1 MKKAKKPMSGKTGFW
16 LGILLSAIIAVG
28 VIALLFGRNVSNTAT
43 FVIDGEQVAEIS
55 VEGFALQFSANSD
68 PFFIGKWTSDVPKS
82 GKQSNW
88 YIDGM
93 NLQFA
98 LPSIPAKENYSL
110 DGWHAMK
117 NNKEIKIGQ
126 DFFIKSAYFADL
138 KVYAKY
144 VPVEFELEEI
154 ANEGFDDEGN
164 IFREVIAYNIIGVA
178 NKNSVKITNLSIPA
192 YINDI
197 PVLSVKAGAFAS
209 RNTITNLTV
218 PFGVEVEE
226 GAFAGCNKIT
236 NVKASVDTISKI
248 SRNNLETVEITF
260 GREIPDNLFAGCKK
274 LSSVTLPGA
283 LKTIGASAF
292 KNCTALT
299 AISLPDGV
307 QTVGASAFEGCSI
320 TSINIPETVTDIGV
334 GAFAYCPNLAEI
346 TVHENNRYYNS
357 TNNNSIVRKAGN
369 VLIAGCKSTT
379 VTDAQISAIA
389 DYAFAGAEGL
399 TEIILPESVKSIGEN
414 AFADCASL
422 RSVELTKVESIADS
436 AFVGCLALS
445 NVTATGNANYLVK
458 DGCLL
463 AKTENDG
470 EYRLLLALKN
480 VKVNGDIVA
489 FNSEYA
495 FVNGAERI
503 YIDNDALAASLANT
517 KINFDN
523 VESVAGNMNTARYFI
538 SKVQEKIDVTV
549 FKSETIDSFDRIQYI
564 KSLTIGEGVTKI
576 TASALAGSVLTE
588 LVIPDNVIE
597 IGNRAFANS
606 KISTI
611 VIPAS
616 FDTIATIF
624 DGCTITEA
632 TVSAKAIGTFDMSAL
647 TTLKVI
653 GTDPITSADGAEAY
667 ALPSLT
673 SLTLGK
679 DVTVDAKMFVGAP
692 KLATVLVEEGSTYTV
707 VDNCL
712 ISEDTDTIVLGCVG
726 GVMAGASK
734 VGAYAFAG
742 RGVTDI
748 TMPANIT
755 EIAANA
761 FAGCASLENLVI
773 GDSVAVI
780 GEKAFEN
787 CTSLNDLTIHAGI
800 GSGLAANAFD
810 GCDGIEVAELPSY
823 ALKFINIDGVVNL
836 TINDRV
842 A

>member
-1 MKKAKKPMSGKTGFW
+1 MSGKTGFW
-16 LGILLSAIIAVG
+16 LGILLSVIIAVG
-28 VIALLFGRNVSNTAT
+28 VIALLFGRNVSNKAT

-68 PFFIGKWTSDVPKS
+68 PFFIGKWTSDVSKS

-93 NLQFA
+93 NLQFV
-98 LPSIPAKENYSL
+98 LPSIPAKVNYSL

-154 ANEGFDDEGN
+154 EAPAYDENGSPILDDKGN
-164 IFREVIAYNIIGVA
+164 TVWEVVAYNIIGVA
-178 NKNSVKITNLSIPA
+178 NKNPVTITDLSIPTN
-192 YINDI
+192 IDGI
-197 PVLSVKAGAFAS
+197 PVESIKAGAFSS
-209 RNTITNLTV
+209 RNTIKNLKI
-218 PFGVEVEE
+218 PASIIVEE
-226 GAFAGCNKIT
+226 GAFAGCNNIV

-248 SRNNLETVEITF
+248 IRNNLETVEITF
-260 GREIPDNLFAGCKK
+260 GREIPANLFAGCKK
-274 LSSVTLPGA
+274 LSSVTLPGT
-283 LKTIGASAF
+283 LETIGASAF
-292 KNCTALT
+292 KNCTAL
-299 AISLPDGV
+299 ADISLPNGV
-307 QTVGASAFEGCSI
+307 ETIGASAFEGCSI
-320 TSINIPETVTDIGV
+320 TSINIPETVTDIGL
-334 GAFAYCPNLAEI
+334 GAFAYCPKLAEI
-346 TVHENNRYYNS
+346 TVHEDNKYYNS
-357 TNNNSIVRKAGN
+357 TNNNSIVREADN

-379 VTDAQISAIA
+379 VTDPQISAIA
-389 DYAFAGAEGL
+389 DYAFAGAVDL

-414 AFADCASL
+414 AFAECVSL
-422 RSVELTKVESIADS
+422 TSVDLTKVESIADS
-436 AFVGCLALS
+436 AFAGCLELS
-445 NVTATGNANYLVK
+445 NITATGNANYLVK

-480 VKVNGDIVA
+480 VKVNGDIVE

-495 FVNGAERI
+495 FVNGAEKV
-503 YIDNDALAASLANT
+503 YIDNAALASGLDNM
-517 KINFDN
+517 KINFANITEITGALDT
-523 VESVAGNMNTARYFI
+523 VKHFL
-538 SKVQEKIDVTV
+538 SKVNKKIDVTIIKTGV
-549 FKSETIDSFDRIQYI
+549 IDSVDRTDRIN
-564 KSLTIGEGVTKI
+564 SLTIGEGVTTIGANVFKGTYI
-576 TASALAGSVLTE
+576 YELNIFENVTEFGENAFAGS
-588 LVIPDNVIE
+588 
-597 IGNRAFANS
+597 G
-606 KISTI
+606 
-611 VIPAS
+611 
-616 FDTIATIF
+616 
-624 DGCTITEA
+624 ITVA
-632 TVSAKAIGTFDMSAL
+632 TVPAKAIGAIDTSAL

-692 KLATVLVEEGSTYTV
+692 KLATVSVEEGSAYTV

-712 ISEDTDTIVLGCVG
+712 ISANTIVLGCVG
-726 GVMAGASK
+726 GDMAGASK

-742 RGVTDI
+742 REVTDI

-761 FAGCASLENLVI
+761 FAGCASLEKLVI
-773 GDSVAVI
+773 DDSVAVI

-787 CTSLNDLTIHAGI
+787 CTSLNNLTIHAGI

-810 GCDGIEVAELPSY
+810 GCNGITVADLPSY
-823 ALKFINIDGVVNL
+823 ALKFINIGGEVDL